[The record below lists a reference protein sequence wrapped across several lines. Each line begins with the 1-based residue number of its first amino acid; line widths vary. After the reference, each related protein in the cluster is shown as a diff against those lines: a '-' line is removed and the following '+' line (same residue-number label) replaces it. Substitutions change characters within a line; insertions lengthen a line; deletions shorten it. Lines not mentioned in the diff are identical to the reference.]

1 MFACFRFIVLAF
13 LLVPVSSFAAND
25 DWRVAK
31 ATKEVRYSLGDA
43 KWIDLH
49 AGDVLPNHA
58 SITTGTR
65 GRALLVRGVER
76 IEFQPNTT
84 ASITTTSGFLSPRK
98 TEIKQQI
105 GSLELEIE
113 KRSQPHTTVQTP
125 FLAAVVKGTI
135 FHVSVSKTAASVK
148 VDRGLVQVT
157 SFASGQQANVGP
169 KQSASVGA
177 KTGMSVAG
185 QEATPSITSVPA
197 SAAKLPA
204 AGSKKLGSE
213 KQANSNNKPSKADD
227 GSKAA
232 NGKSHFGGSSI
243 GGDRSSNGNNGSDR
257 SRGSGNG
264 NGNSGDTGHGNG
276 GNNGAKGNNSG
287 SGNHGNSASGNNG
300 NGHGRS
306 GNNGNGKGGSGNNGN
321 GNGNGKGR

>member
-58 SITTGTR
+58 SVTTGTR

-98 TEIKQQI
+98 TEINQQI

-185 QEATPSITSVPA
+185 QEARPSITSVPA

-204 AGSKKLGSE
+204 AGSKNWQREAG
-213 KQANSNNKPSKADD
+213 QQQ
-227 GSKAA
+227 
-232 NGKSHFGGSSI
+232 
-243 GGDRSSNGNNGSDR
+243 
-257 SRGSGNG
+257 
-264 NGNSGDTGHGNG
+264 
-276 GNNGAKGNNSG
+276 
-287 SGNHGNSASGNNG
+287 
-300 NGHGRS
+300 
-306 GNNGNGKGGSGNNGN
+306 
-321 GNGNGKGR
+321 